1 MKQMEE
7 QGGTKKKSRKYSFL
21 EEKLKEEEF
30 IHMISKSANIVMKY
44 IRYHTF
50 SMRRELREVKERQSI
65 VESPYLSRRNSRV
78 SNRSSSQASILGMM
92 KESTPELSIC
102 KDVWTPVFIQIQPNY
117 QSTGYALELLL
128 ETMVVGMSEG
138 E

>member
-44 IRYHTF
+44 IRYHVLTVASLDLF
-50 SMRRELREVKERQSI
+50 NEEGAEGGQGEAVYRGITLSLKEEQSG
-65 VESPYLSRRNSRV
+65 
-78 SNRSSSQASILGMM
+78 Q
-92 KESTPELSIC
+92 
-102 KDVWTPVFIQIQPNY
+102 Q
-117 QSTGYALELLL
+117 
-128 ETMVVGMSEG
+128 
-138 E
+138 